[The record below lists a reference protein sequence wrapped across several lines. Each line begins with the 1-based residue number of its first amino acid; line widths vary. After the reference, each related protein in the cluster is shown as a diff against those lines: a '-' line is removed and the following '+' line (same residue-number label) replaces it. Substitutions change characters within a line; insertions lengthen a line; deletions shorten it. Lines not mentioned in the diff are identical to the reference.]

1 MYRLVS
7 MPVPC
12 SPTTINKLIFHA
24 FTTHYSTLR
33 LTMRRYRGG
42 LVGVCAGDRRLL
54 NRRSAHCLGAP
65 QQDLFWTLRGSQA
78 ESRSRSSTARS
89 RRGRSWFPQGPSV
102 DRRRAS
108 RFSLQA
114 KDPRIQEAALKV
126 ILRKN
131 WTKDRHGNY
140 VDWCAPPYRM
150 PGSSLL
156 TLRLEGE
163 TPDDLTPEIRRQ
175 RVKEY
180 TALTR
185 RRRKSQ

>member
-1 MYRLVS
+1 M
-7 MPVPC
+7 
-12 SPTTINKLIFHA
+12 
-24 FTTHYSTLR
+24 
-33 LTMRRYRGG
+33 
-42 LVGVCAGDRRLL
+42 
-54 NRRSAHCLGAP
+54 
-65 QQDLFWTLRGSQA
+65 
-78 ESRSRSSTARS
+78 
-89 RRGRSWFPQGPSV
+89 
-102 DRRRAS
+102 
-108 RFSLQA
+108 
-114 KDPRIQEAALKV
+114 

-163 TPDDLTPEIRRQ
+163 TPADLTPEIRRQ

-185 RRRKSQ
+185 RRRKSQQAKA